1 MKKTYLHIALALAVT
16 AASFVG
22 MAEEAF
28 AKTENVEWN
37 VTYTGKGSTGFE
49 SDYTDDIKKQISN
62 AMPGDTLVYTAN
74 YKNAS
79 DKTMD
84 FFLSADVLS
93 SLEDDKNGKAAV
105 GGAYSYIVTYDSGS
119 GEQIIYDS
127 ETVGGDNDVQKGLNQ
142 VKNGNAFV
150 SVGTLE
156 SNQTGR
162 VKLEVKL
169 DGNSQDNS
177 YMEKLAQLSI
187 QFATTPK
194 TEFDPQNKTIE
205 KKIHKTRQVV
215 YTIPGGSEIVYID
228 DDEVPLDGG
237 FNPKTGD
244 SILPLLVCAIA
255 LVVGIGFIALYFII
269 EKKSNREV
277 R

>member
-1 MKKTYLHIALALAVT
+1 MDKLKGPISRIKDLLLRGIEMFGEARVSVYAGYATLFIVT
-16 AASFVG
+16 AIFPCLMLIISIVNLIPG
-22 MAEEAF
+22 YS
-28 AKTENVEWN
+28 AKDV
-37 VTYTGKGSTGFE
+37 
-49 SDYTDDIKKQISN
+49 
-62 AMPGDTLVYTAN
+62 
-74 YKNAS
+74 
-79 DKTMD
+79 
-84 FFLSADVLS
+84 ADVLFQILPDLGS
-93 SLEDDKNGKAAV
+93 IKELVVSLMLDIKDQSGGLLASAAAV
-105 GGAYSYIVTYDSGS
+105 TTLWAASKGVMAI
-119 GEQIIYDS
+119 
-127 ETVGGDNDVQKGLNQ
+127 QKGLNQ

-194 TEFDPQNKTIE
+194 TDFDPQNKTIE

>member
-22 MAEEAF
+22 MTEEAF
-28 AKTENVEWN
+28 AKTEDVEWN

-169 DGNSQDNS
+169 DEIHRITAIWKNWLSLVFS
-177 YMEKLAQLSI
+177 LQLHLKQNLILKIRLLKRRYIRPDKWFI
-187 QFATTPK
+187 QY
-194 TEFDPQNKTIE
+194 
-205 KKIHKTRQVV
+205 QVV
-215 YTIPGGSEIVYID
+215 
-228 DDEVPLDGG
+228 L
-237 FNPKTGD
+237 K
-244 SILPLLVCAIA
+244 
-255 LVVGIGFIALYFII
+255 
-269 EKKSNREV
+269 
-277 R
+277 

>member
-1 MKKTYLHIALALAVT
+1 MLESIHIILHILVVIVGIGKEVVPVAEDIRRGDMTAGQENPGRVFHLKHLLRIIVKQPSLFIAQVHTHTGIPFHAHGAVY
-16 AASFVG
+16 AHR
-22 MAEEAF
+22 
-28 AKTENVEWN
+28 
-37 VTYTGKGSTGFE
+37 
-49 SDYTDDIKKQISN
+49 
-62 AMPGDTLVYTAN
+62 AM
-74 YKNAS
+74 
-79 DKTMD
+79 
-84 FFLSADVLS
+84 
-93 SLEDDKNGKAAV
+93 
-105 GGAYSYIVTYDSGS
+105 
-119 GEQIIYDS
+119 
-127 ETVGGDNDVQKGLNQ
+127 VGGDNDVQKGLNQ

-194 TEFDPQNKTIE
+194 TDFDPQNKTIE